1 MLSMFRNS
9 LKYLDKIFGYYTV
22 GCFIGLA
29 PYLRGRA
36 GLGRVRNANIEIYK
50 KFMHEK
56 VFKCETN
63 LSVEQV
69 DLFRDLLDQGIST
82 RKSEFSQ
89 WIEFEMTELN
99 SLHSPKE
106 TVKNIIRDLSDEIGV
121 EFQLEST
128 LVWRNLHTDDPKAY
142 SADWHFDRR
151 PTNWFRFFIILSD
164 INDRT
169 DGPFTFQ
176 RDTGLYP
183 KVYSRDK
190 LAKRASLLDNGSE
203 VLVGDPGLIT
213 AVNTQYLLHRAGI
226 PQSGKA
232 RDMMEI
238 VLSA

>member
-1 MLSMFRNS
+1 MSSKFRNA
-9 LKYLDKIFGYYTV
+9 LKYLDKVAGYYTV

-29 PYLRGRA
+29 PYLKGRA
-36 GLGRVRNANIEIYK
+36 GLGRFKDANIEIYK
-50 KFMHEK
+50 KFMNEK

-63 LSVEQV
+63 LSVKQV

-89 WIEFEMTELN
+89 WIEFEKTDLN
-99 SLHSPKE
+99 SLIAHKE
-106 TVKNIIRDLSDEIGV
+106 IVKKIIANLSNEIGV
-121 EFQLEST
+121 DFKLEST
-128 LVWRNLHTDDPKAY
+128 LVWRNLYTDDPKVY

-151 PTNWFRFFIILSD
+151 PTNWFRFFIILSNV
-164 INDRT
+164 NDRT

-176 RDTGLYP
+176 RNIELYP
-183 KVYSRDK
+183 RVYSRDN

-203 VLVGDPGLIT
+203 ILVGNPGTIT

-226 PQSGKA
+226 PKSGKS

-238 VLSA
+238 VL

>member
-1 MLSMFRNS
+1 M
-9 LKYLDKIFGYYTV
+9 KYLDKVLGYYAV
-22 GCFIGLA
+22 GCFIGIY

-36 GLGRVRNANIEIYK
+36 GLNRLRNTNIEIYK

-56 VFKCETN
+56 VFKCETK
-63 LSVEQV
+63 LSVEQIA
-69 DLFRDLLDQGIST
+69 LFRGLIDQGIST

-89 WIEFEMTELN
+89 WIEFEKTELD
-99 SLHSPKE
+99 SLRLPKE
-106 TVKNIIRDLSDEIGV
+106 TVKSIICDLSDELGI
-121 EFQLEST
+121 EFKHETT

-142 SADWHFDRR
+142 SADWHYDRR

-164 INDRT
+164 INDRS

-183 KVYSRDK
+183 KVYNRDK

-226 PQSGKA
+226 PQSGKS